1 MHFRVLKSHLK
12 KKKKKNVYQFLLFNV
27 AIKDVSLLFFIFKK
41 DTRVGGLGMEL
52 KGGKN
57 PDQDKFLCFS

>member
-57 PDQDKFLCFS
+57 PDQDKFLCFF